1 MNRSL
6 KIGVAEDEPDV
17 REFYK
22 CVIPELGHQ
31 LLWLARD
38 GVDMIEKSNEAWPDL
53 IIADVKMPR
62 LDGIDAVRSITS
74 RCPIPVILVSGYYDS
89 ETMSRA
95 EVAQVASYLVKPV
108 READLKAAINIVVQ
122 QNDKLESMRDEK
134 QRLSINYAVHRVAS
148 LPGMNEQQAY
158 RRLEQMASQEHLKL
172 SEVAETISSDL
183 DSEEIQLDS

>member
-74 RCPIPVILVSGYYDS
+74 RCPIPVILVSGYYDN

-108 READLKAAINIVVQ
+108 READLKAAIKIVVQ
-122 QNDKLESMRDEK
+122 QNDKLESMRDDK
-134 QRLSINYAVHRVAS
+134 QRLSINYAVNRVATLS
-148 LPGMNEQQAY
+148 GMSEQQAY
-158 RRLEQMASQEHLKL
+158 RRLEQMASREHLKL
-172 SEVAETISSDL
+172 SEIAETISSDL
-183 DSEEIQLDS
+183 DSEEIVLDS